1 MEERPDCTVAEK
13 RFKEMEKKENPRTIW
28 HERGL

>member
-13 RFKEMEKKENPRTIW
+13 RFKEKEKKERKSP
-28 HERGL
+28 HYLA